1 MIKLITHNDLDGIG
15 CEVVFKLLYGDKVD
29 VFSVGNNEVNN
40 IVEQS
45 LEELRFGIYE
55 QLFIT
60 DLSINEELA
69 EIINKEGLKVQL
81 LDHHP
86 SATHLN
92 KYSFAN
98 VTTHLLDGLKDS
110 GTHLSFIYLLDKLL
124 NKGLYNESLEDF
136 VELVRQ
142 YDTWE
147 WKEIFKNEEA
157 KQLSDL
163 LYILGREKFVNDMV
177 HRIKDN
183 EELFSE
189 TDKLILEI
197 KQKEIDNYINIKEK
211 ELIIK
216 DFKLYKIGIV
226 MADSYTSELG
236 NIL

>member
-15 CEVVFKLLYGDKVD
+15 CEVVFKLLYGDEVD
-29 VFSVGNNEVNN
+29 VLSVGNNEVDN
-40 IVEQS
+40 IVGQS

-60 DLSINEELA
+60 DLSVNEELA

-98 VTTHLLDGLKDS
+98 VMTHLSDGLKDS

-147 WKEIFKNEEA
+147 WKEIFKNKEA
-157 KQLSDL
+157 K
-163 LYILGREKFVNDMV
+163 
-177 HRIKDN
+177 
-183 EELFSE
+183 
-189 TDKLILEI
+189 
-197 KQKEIDNYINIKEK
+197 
-211 ELIIK
+211 
-216 DFKLYKIGIV
+216 
-226 MADSYTSELG
+226 
-236 NIL
+236 